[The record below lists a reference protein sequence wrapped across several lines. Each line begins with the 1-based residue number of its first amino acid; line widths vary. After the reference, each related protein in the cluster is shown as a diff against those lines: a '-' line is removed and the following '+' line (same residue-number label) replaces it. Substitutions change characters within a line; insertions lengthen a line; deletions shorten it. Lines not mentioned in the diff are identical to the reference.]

1 MEQGF
6 YNGPALRRL
15 RRREGLNQA
24 AMAQR
29 LGLSPSY
36 LNLIER
42 NQRPIT
48 ARVLMAL
55 LSEFRFDPRTLRA
68 DEAIG
73 GVDGLSRRLADPRF
87 ADLGIDRD
95 EMAAFLSDT
104 PHIAAAFARLY
115 DTEAGAGVEGEDA
128 LGQSRRE
135 IERWRN
141 HYADLDTTAELIADE
156 LRLSRGDPATAIGD
170 RLREKHHLSVR
181 VLPAEVLPGT
191 IRRLD
196 LHARQVQL
204 SELLPLHGRNFQL
217 AVQLSLLEQRDA
229 VAALAAPLRA
239 KDARAADYFERHL
252 HAYFAAALLM
262 PYRRFLRACQAT
274 GYDLPVLE
282 RRFGVSFEQLAHRLT
297 TLQRVGERG
306 LPFFM
311 ARIDR
316 AGQFSKRFAGASGA
330 TFLEPGVSCPL
341 WNIHRAFAEAGSL
354 CLETISVDG
363 ATPEVW
369 FTAARAVDP
378 GISLGE
384 ARFVVVLGLE
394 ARLAGELAQARGH
407 ALSASEATP
416 TGPGCRRCRR
426 VGCKQRSLPPVG
438 VTLQQD
444 PFQRLAEPFPIAA
457 AIDPR

>member
-1 MEQGF
+1 MEQGI

-24 AMAQR
+24 GMAAR
-29 LGLSPSY
+29 LGVSPSY

-73 GVDGLSRRLADPRF
+73 GVDGLARRLADPRF
-87 ADLGIDRD
+87 TDLGIDRD
-95 EMAAFLSDT
+95 EIAAFLLDT
-104 PHIAAAFARLY
+104 PHVAAAFARLY
-115 DTEAGAGVEGEDA
+115 DAQAGTAEQSDDP
-128 LGQSRRE
+128 LDRSRRE

-141 HYADLDTTAELIADE
+141 HFGDLDETAELIADE
-156 LRLSRGDPATAIGD
+156 LRLSRGDPGAAIAD
-170 RLREKHHLSVR
+170 RLRERHHLSVR

-217 AVQLSLLEQRDA
+217 AVQLSLLEQREA

-239 KDARAADYFERHL
+239 RDGIAADHFERHL

-262 PYRRFLRACQAT
+262 PYRRLLRACQAT
-274 GYDLPVLE
+274 GYDLPVLQ

-316 AGQFSKRFAGASGA
+316 AGQFSKRFVGASGA

-341 WNIHRAFAEAGSL
+341 WSIHRAFAEAGSL

-363 ATPEVW
+363 SVPALW
-369 FTAARAVDP
+369 FTAAQAVDP

-394 ARLAGELAQARGH
+394 ARLAGELAHARGRSL
-407 ALSASEATP
+407 APADATA
-416 TGPGCRRCRR
+416 TGPGCRRCMRT
-426 VGCKQRSLPPVG
+426 GCRQRSLPPVG
-438 VTLQQD
+438 AIVHQD
-444 PFQRLAEPFPIAA
+444 PSQKSAEPFPVA
-457 AIDPR
+457 PSVGG